1 MVDNIIT
8 KYSISSKYRK
18 IMTIIRLNQ
27 IGQNEYERIKTI
39 NKKLHG
45 PEDNVAITGKI
56 HLLKDSTPS
65 NLGRHLDLAH
75 PVLLCQM
82 F

>member
-1 MVDNIIT
+1 MA
-8 KYSISSKYRK
+8 
-18 IMTIIRLNQ
+18 IIRLNQ
-27 IGQNEYERIKTI
+27 IGQNEYERIKAI
-39 NKKLHG
+39 NKKTARTRRQRG
-45 PEDNVAITGKI
+45 YNWEDTLVKRFNAT
-56 HLLKDSTPS
+56 